1 MDFGINFVRER
12 DIDLLLVQKLGESA
26 GFRDWFLQKIGYA
39 DFDYD
44 VVESVD
50 CSVYTANGESDVELR
65 LRSGD
70 LRLVVLIEDKINA
83 VLQEDQDHRYNDRA
97 ALYEGESVTVLVA
110 PRNYHAGKELS
121 FERRVDYEDML
132 AWFDKHTPNTYASA
146 LLRAALIPTQPVPD
160 KDVTD
165 FWGKYWQLTQEFAP
179 ALQMNDPGS
188 RPAGAGFVY
197 FHQADTPPGTV
208 LVHKFP
214 HGNFDVQLAGKGKHV
229 DFLKNALSSMLPT
242 GMSVDRAGKSA
253 VIRCEVRPLNTTLE
267 FEKQIN
273 EVRDALLV
281 ARNLLAWVNSDNVR
295 AVFESLDERD

>member
-26 GFRDWFLQKIGYA
+26 GFRDWFLQKIGHA
-39 DFDYD
+39 DFNYD
-44 VVESVD
+44 AVESVD
-50 CSVYTANGESDVELR
+50 CSVYTENGESDVELR
-65 LRSGD
+65 LKSGD

-83 VLQEDQDHRYNDRA
+83 VMREDQDHRYNDRA
-97 ALYEGESVTVLVA
+97 ASYEGESVTVLVA
-110 PRNYHAGKELS
+110 PRNYHAGKEFS

-132 AWFDKHTPNTYASA
+132 AWFDEQTPNTYASA
-146 LLRAALIPTQPVPD
+146 LLRAALNPTQPLPD

-165 FWGKYWQLTQEFAP
+165 FWRKYWQHTQEVAP

-214 HGNFDVQLAGKGKHV
+214 HGNIDVQLAGKGKHV
-229 DFLKNALSSMLPT
+229 DFLEKALSSIVLT
-242 GMSVDRAGKSA
+242 GMKVVKAEKSA
-253 VIRCEVRPLNTTLE
+253 AIRCKVPVLHT
-267 FEKQIN
+267 KQRFQDQYN
-273 EVRDALLV
+273 EVQAALLV
-281 ARNLLAWVNSDNVR
+281 ARDVLVWVNSDNVR